1 MSLFYEVKAKV
12 PLSSCTQSI
21 SNGVDDLHLVT
32 TSIEGALGD
41 FGTHIIKLLNQWI
54 STFPQDFR
62 DESMMRNLMAFT
74 KALEQHDRS
83 ELRLREMTIRGN
95 ECPVPGA

>member
-1 MSLFYEVKAKV
+1 MVCTHLTIKLIIVFQKISDTRSNWDGY
-12 PLSSCTQSI
+12 SSDAGEGILAQF
-21 SNGVDDLHLVT
+21 GV
-32 TSIEGALGD
+32 
-41 FGTHIIKLLNQWI
+41 HIIKLLNQWI

-83 ELRLREMTIRGN
+83 KFLKMPQMSN
-95 ECPVPGA
+95 